1 MVDQGPMMPPE
12 SPGIA
17 LLQIGDTR
25 RLRSEVPLFDALL
38 QRCHDI
44 NVNRK
49 RKRPADGSMM
59 LTTDQVSQFS
69 WLGILGSDGIL
80 APNQYTVSPD
90 QAQLIQ
96 VYKWLVL
103 LHLCV
108 RDRLTVLSRRTKRQC
123 SDAQQT
129 RLYQDIYYSNTLPGH
144 LLVCLDVLNPGAYHA
159 SAGVDSLDCCD
170 VQQTNRTA
178 SKGWTSAAHAS
189 SYPALQHRT
198 HMLARC

>member
-1 MVDQGPMMPPE
+1 
-12 SPGIA
+12 
-17 LLQIGDTR
+17 
-25 RLRSEVPLFDALL
+25 
-38 QRCHDI
+38 
-44 NVNRK
+44 
-49 RKRPADGSMM
+49 MM
-59 LTTDQVSQFS
+59 LMADQACQFGWS
-69 WLGILGSDGIL
+69 GILGTDGML

-96 VYKWLVL
+96 VYEWL
-103 LHLCV
+103 V

-123 SDAQQT
+123 SDAQRT
-129 RLYQDIYYSNTLPGH
+129 RLYQDIYYSSTLPGH

-170 VQQTNRTA
+170 VQQTHRTA